1 MGELNRFSN
10 EDVTPPQPL
19 PIKGRGDYSLRMSK
33 ERRTAILRTIF
44 WIAIVISFLAA
55 INPQPPQLPGQPN
68 DKVQHIM
75 VFLILGA
82 LGLFAFPRT
91 RPVILLAW
99 LSAFGAFIEF
109 VQMIPALHRDGDILD
124 WIADTAAAAVILTA
138 LHLIR
143 AASGRTAD
151 GNG

>member
-1 MGELNRFSN
+1 M
-10 EDVTPPQPL
+10 T
-19 PIKGRGDYSLRMSK
+19 K
-33 ERRTAILRTIF
+33 ERRTAILRAIF

-75 VFLILGA
+75 AFLMLGA
-82 LGLFAFPRT
+82 IAFFAFPRT
-91 RPVILLAW
+91 RPVIMLAW

-109 VQMIPALHRDGDILD
+109 VQMIPVLHRDGDILD
-124 WIADTAAAAVILTA
+124 WIADTGAAAVILTT

-143 AASGRTAD
+143 SASRRAAG

>member
-1 MGELNRFSN
+1 
-10 EDVTPPQPL
+10 
-19 PIKGRGDYSLRMSK
+19 MSK

-44 WIAIVISFLAA
+44 WVAIVISFLAA
-55 INPQPPQLPGQPN
+55 INPQPPQLPRQPN

-75 VFLILGA
+75 AFLMLGA
-82 LGLFAFPRT
+82 LAFFAFPRV

-109 VQMIPALHRDGDILD
+109 VQMIPVLHRDGDILD
-124 WIADTAAAAVILTA
+124 WIADTVAAAVILTT
-138 LHLIR
+138 LHLFR
-143 AASGRTAD
+143 AASGRMAD

>member
-1 MGELNRFSN
+1 
-10 EDVTPPQPL
+10 
-19 PIKGRGDYSLRMSK
+19 MSK
-33 ERRTAILRTIF
+33 EWRTAILRTIF
-44 WIAIVISFLAA
+44 WIAIVLSFLAA

-75 VFLILGA
+75 AFLMLGA
-82 LGLFAFPRT
+82 LAFFAFPRV

-109 VQMIPALHRDGDILD
+109 VQMIPALQRDGDILD

-143 AASGRTAD
+143 AASSRAPD

>member
-1 MGELNRFSN
+1 
-10 EDVTPPQPL
+10 
-19 PIKGRGDYSLRMSK
+19 MSK

-44 WIAIVISFLAA
+44 WIAIVLSFLAA

-75 VFLILGA
+75 AFLMLGA
-82 LGLFAFPRT
+82 LAFFAFPRVG
-91 RPVILLAW
+91 PIILLAW

-124 WIADTAAAAVILTA
+124 WIADTAASAFTLMT
-138 LHLIR
+138 LHLFR
-143 AASGRTAD
+143 EASGRRAD

>member
-1 MGELNRFSN
+1 
-10 EDVTPPQPL
+10 
-19 PIKGRGDYSLRMSK
+19 MSK

-44 WIAIVISFLAA
+44 WIAIVLSFLAA

-75 VFLILGA
+75 AFLMLGA
-82 LGLFAFPRT
+82 LAFFAFPRVG
-91 RPVILLAW
+91 PVILLAW

-124 WIADTAAAAVILTA
+124 WIADTGAAAVILTA
-138 LHLIR
+138 LHLLR
-143 AASGRTAD
+143 AASGRGAD